1 MSQQILNHY
10 SKLSCDHLLSQWR
23 EVFGSGGVLEW
34 CGTGMGIIG
43 DLRLPPPGSDGFELV
58 RQTFSFEEFRVFSVP
73 LGTLS
78 PVPLALAGLLST
90 GHLTIFEPGMRTKPA
105 SANAA
110 RTFAAGHGL
119 LHRCLSAFSG

>member
-1 MSQQILNHY
+1 
-10 SKLSCDHLLSQWR
+10 
-23 EVFGSGGVLEW
+23 
-34 CGTGMGIIG
+34 MGIIG

-58 RQTFSFEEFRVFSVP
+58 HETLPFEEFRVFSVP
-73 LGTLS
+73 LRALS
-78 PVPLALAGLLST
+78 PVPLALARLLSA
-90 GHLTIFEPGMRTKPA
+90 GHLTVFESRARTKPA